1 MGFQM
6 GKVPNVTK
14 DEFDKILDIESK
26 PVIVDTWAPWC
37 GPCRSIEP
45 YFEQLF
51 EKYKEKMRFLRMNMD
66 EEPIFAQKYMI
77 ASLPTFIVF
86 KDGKPFNSLIG
97 ANRPKLLKLIEESL
111 KEN

>member
-1 MGFQM
+1 MA
-6 GKVPNVTK
+6 KVPNVTK
-14 DEFDKILDIESK
+14 NEFDKILDIETK
-26 PVIVDTWAPWC
+26 LIIVDTWAPWC

-51 EKYKEKMRFLRMNMD
+51 DKYKEKLRFLRMNMD

-86 KDGKPFNSLIG
+86 KEGKPFNSLIG
-97 ANRPKLLKLIEESL
+97 ANRGKLLKLIEEAA
-111 KEN
+111 KED